1 MSLADEIFPANR
13 HPNLVQT
20 EWSRGWAYQS
30 IGFGEAA
37 RFLTEHSSSFQGS
50 IDSVGLAVF
59 FLQRH
64 RVELVL
70 KELLIAHRGNLN
82 KVQPP
87 HSLGALWKACELAI
101 GADVEGWRY
110 IESEG
115 AGIVMLLHEC
125 DRSSHTYR
133 YPVDRQGNEHRR
145 ADQID
150 LAALERHVSR
160 LVSAIDGYKAYSE
173 QAREYEEEMH
183 RAFEQDMRE
192 RYGEDE
198 YDR

>member
-1 MSLADEIFPANR
+1 VSLADEIFPADR
-13 HPNLVQT
+13 HPDFVQT

-30 IGFGEAA
+30 IGFGQAA
-37 RFLTEHSSSFQGS
+37 RILTEHSSSLQGS

-70 KELLIAHRGNLN
+70 KELLLAHGGNLN

-87 HSLGALWKACELAI
+87 HSLDALWKACGRAI

-115 AGIVMLLHEC
+115 AGIVMLLHEH
-125 DRSSHTYR
+125 DPSSHTYR
-133 YPVDRQGNEHRR
+133 YPVDRKGNEHRR
-145 ADQID
+145 ADQIN

-160 LVSAIDGYKAYSE
+160 LVSAIDAYKAQSE

-198 YDR
+198 YGR

>member
-1 MSLADEIFPANR
+1 VSLSDEIFPANR
-13 HPNLVQT
+13 HPDFVQT
-20 EWSRGWAYQS
+20 EWSRGWVYQS

-70 KELLIAHRGNLN
+70 KELLIAHGGNLN
-82 KVQPP
+82 EVQPA
-87 HSLGALWKACELAI
+87 HSLGALWKACEGVI
-101 GADVEGWRY
+101 GADVEGWRH

-115 AGIVMLLHEC
+115 GPIVMLLHER
-125 DRSSHTYR
+125 DPSPHTYR
-133 YPVDRQGNEHRR
+133 YPVDRRGNEHRR

-150 LAALERHVSR
+150 LAALELHVSR
-160 LVSAIDGYKAYSE
+160 LVSAIDGCKAYSE
-173 QAREYEEEMH
+173 QVREYEEEMQ
-183 RAFEQDMRE
+183 RDFEEDMRE

-198 YDR
+198 YGR